1 MLKIKKVAVTGTLS
15 SGKSAAC
22 QILKELGAY
31 VVSAD
36 EIVHRLLSPETAI
49 GEQILQLFNATVL
62 NSQGEFDRKA
72 IADLVFKDPQR
83 LKALGAIIH
92 PAVFKEIDDTYRRVE
107 STMSVPLF
115 VAEVP
120 LLYEAEQEGAFDAVL
135 VIRASEENCR
145 NRFGN
150 NQDFNNR
157 SARQLPSA
165 AKSARASY
173 VIDNNSS
180 LEELRSQI
188 KQFFFQ
194 ITSRPS

>member
-1 MLKIKKVAVTGTLS
+1 MLKTKKVAVTGTLS

-36 EIVHRLLSPETAI
+36 EIVHRLLSPKTAI
-49 GEQILQLFNATVL
+49 GEQILRLLNPTVL
-62 NSQGEFDRKA
+62 TSQGEFDRKA

-83 LKALGAIIH
+83 LKALEAILH

-107 STMSVPLF
+107 STMNVPLF

-120 LLYEAEQEGAFDAVL
+120 LLYEAEQQGAFDAVL
-135 VIRASEENCR
+135 VIRASEELCR
-145 NRFGN
+145 ARFGN
-150 NQDFNNR
+150 HPEFTSR

-165 AKSARASY
+165 AQSERASY
-173 VIDNNSS
+173 VIDNNST